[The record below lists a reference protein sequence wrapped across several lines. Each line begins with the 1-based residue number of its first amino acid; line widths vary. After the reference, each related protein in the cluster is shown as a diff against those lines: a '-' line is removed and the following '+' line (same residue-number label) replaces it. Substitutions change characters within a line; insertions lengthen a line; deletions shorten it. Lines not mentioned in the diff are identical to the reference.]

1 MAAHCQN
8 VRGAAV
14 DGDVIVVP
22 GEGGEPVLVRADEVD
37 HGEPQFN
44 RWIKESR
51 SATEIV
57 KRRREF

>member
-22 GEGGEPVLVRADEVD
+22 GEGREPVLVRADEVD

-44 RWIKESR
+44 R
-51 SATEIV
+51 
-57 KRRREF
+57 